1 MKTILSKYFFL
12 FLLGLFPLLAG
23 CTGNSDVLET
33 SVEFS
38 SSPQGVAQ
46 ENPRFSW
53 ILNADGRGIM
63 QKSYQIKVARS
74 EADLRNGEN
83 LVWNSGT
90 VDSDDSHL
98 VSYAGPALEGS
109 RTYWWKVTVRTTDGK
124 EYTSAPAHWTMARD
138 ADRPWTAAWIG
149 LNDSTDIKVADNR
162 TTLPVRYLR
171 KEFGLRDKPVRAML
185 SVSGIGSSYCYLNG
199 RRVGDDVFGP
209 LPALYDASVPFLT
222 YDVTDMLA
230 AGDNAIGV
238 ALGNGRYF
246 PMRAEGMLGWGL
258 PRLIAELEVEYPDGT
273 VETIVS
279 DPTWRATA
287 DGPVRANNEYDGETF
302 DASMVLGDWTA
313 AGYDDSAWHPAVAM
327 DAPAG
332 RLRAQM
338 SPCIKVMDSISP
350 VSVRK
355 VGDDRYIVDMG
366 QNMVGFPRVRF
377 SGTKDKPVTMRF
389 AEVLQP
395 ADSTRLYTDNLR
407 SALVTDTYIPAADGV
422 FEWQP
427 EFVYHGYR
435 FMEVEG
441 VAAEPTTDDIEG
453 LVIYDDMA
461 TTGSFECSDEILTR
475 LHRNAYHGIRGN
487 YRGMPTDCP
496 QRDERHGWLG
506 DRTTGAYGE
515 SFLFDNAL
523 LYRKWLADIEESMSD
538 AGSISDVSPR
548 YWTLHQDDVTWPA
561 AYFYIADMLY
571 NNFGDDYSIR
581 NRYPS
586 MKKWVEH
593 MMADHMTDYIITTD
607 TYGDWCLPPESLE
620 LIHSNDPARR
630 TDGRLLSTSVFYSIL
645 QLMQKF
651 ADINGCPDDKARYAA
666 IAEKMKDAYNA
677 EFYHPDTHSY
687 ANNTVTAN
695 LLSLRL
701 GLVPEGD
708 AQAVC
713 DNAVRRTVEE
723 CDGHV
728 SVGVLGI
735 QHLMRGL
742 TEHGSADLAFSIA
755 SNDTYP
761 SWGYMIRRGATTIWE
776 LWNGDTA
783 DPAMNSR
790 NHVMLLGDVL
800 IWMYEDLAGIA
811 NHPDTVGF
819 KKILMK
825 PVFPAGLDAVSA
837 SHRTPYGTV
846 SSSWTKKDDDFEWT
860 VTIPANTTAEIVLP
874 TALGA
879 SLQGDTAGVISVA
892 ESNGNTHTTLG
903 SGTYTF
909 RRY

>member
-1 MKTILSKYFFL
+1 MKTFLSKYCLLL
-12 FLLGLFPLLAG
+12 FLALLPALTS
-23 CTGNSDVLET
+23 CADKNEVLET
-33 SVEFS
+33 SVEFRAA
-38 SSPQGVAQ
+38 PEGLAM

-63 QKSYQIKVARS
+63 QKSYQIELAEDKNS
-74 EADLRNGEN
+74 LGKAD
-83 LVWNSGT
+83 VWNSG
-90 VDSDDSHL
+90 VVESDRSHL
-98 VSYAGPALEGS
+98 VEYTGPALKGNT
-109 RTYWWKVTVRTTDGK
+109 TYWWRVTVSTTDGK
-124 EYTSAPAHWTMARD
+124 EYTSAPARCTTARD
-138 ADRPWTAAWIG
+138 PHKPWTAQWIG
-149 LNDSTDIKVADNR
+149 LNDSTNIAIADNR

-171 KEFGLRDKPVRAML
+171 KEFALADKPVRAML

-199 RRVGDDVFGP
+199 SRVGDDVFGP
-209 LPALYDASVPFLT
+209 LPTLYDASVPYLT
-222 YDVTDMLA
+222 YDVTSMLSK
-230 AGDNAIGV
+230 GDNAIGV

-246 PMRAEGMLGWGL
+246 PMREHGMLAWGL
-258 PRLIAELEVEYPDGT
+258 PRLIAELEVEYPDGST
-273 VETIVS
+273 ETIVT

-287 DGPVRANNEYDGETF
+287 DGPVRANNEYDGEVF
-302 DASMVLGDWTA
+302 DAAMTLGDWTA
-313 AGYDDSAWHPAVAM
+313 RAYDDSAWQAAAVM
-327 DAPAG
+327 EAPAG
-332 RLRAQM
+332 TLKAQM
-338 SPCIKVMDSISP
+338 SPSIKIMDKIRP
-350 VSVRK
+350 QSVRK
-355 VGDDRYIVDMG
+355 VGDKRYIVDMG
-366 QNMVGFPRVRF
+366 QNMVGFQRVRLA
-377 SGTKDKPVTMRF
+377 GAKGRPVKMRF
-389 AEVLQP
+389 AEVLQN
-395 ADSTRLYTDNLR
+395 DDDTRLYVENLR
-407 SALVTDTYIPAADGV
+407 SALAEDTYIPAADGT

-435 FMEVEG
+435 FMEIDGVE
-441 VAAEPTTDDIEG
+441 AEPSIDNIEG

-461 TTGSFECSDEILTR
+461 STGSFESSDEILNA

-538 AGSISDVSPR
+538 NGSISDVSPR

-561 AYFYIADMLY
+561 AYFYVADMLWR
-571 NNFGDDYSIR
+571 NFGDDFSIKA
-581 NRYPS
+581 RYPS

-630 TDGRLLSTSVFYSIL
+630 TDGQLLSTSVFYSIL
-645 QLMQKF
+645 RLMQQF
-651 ADINGCPDDKARYAA
+651 AAINARPDDEARYAA
-666 IAEKMKDAYNA
+666 IAEKVKEAYNA
-677 EFYHPDTHSY
+677 RFYNAGSHSY

-695 LLSLRL
+695 LLSLQL

-708 AQAVC
+708 EQAVC
-713 DNAVRRTVEE
+713 DNAVKRTIEE

-742 TEHGSADLAFSIA
+742 THHGNADLAFRIA

-800 IWMYEDLAGIA
+800 IWMYEDLAGIK
-811 NHPDTVGF
+811 NHPDAVGF

-825 PVFPAGLDAVSA
+825 PVFPEGLDSVSA

-846 SSSWTKKDDDFEWT
+846 ASVWTKKDGKFEWT

-874 TALGA
+874 ATLGA
-879 SLQGDTAGVISVA
+879 TLSGDTAGIISTT
-892 ESNGNTHTTLG
+892 ETDGNTHTTIG

-909 RRY
+909 TTR